1 MSRQVYLTII
11 KRIDL
16 DNDMFN
22 TMCAAF
28 ALIQT
33 ALLRTKE
40 TATNLLIF
48 KKSYAATVQ
57 CIALHIERHDDV
69 KQNIR
74 VKWFY
79 HRLYGWK
86 TWCWPIARPPLA
98 LPLGAPRG
106 ATGRPTTTFRDHAPT
121 GLWNPLQKYVF
132 CFLFFVFPSM
142 LPRQLS
148 TRVDKF
154 L

>member
-11 KRIDL
+11 KGIGL

-33 ALLRTKE
+33 ATLRTKE
-40 TATNLLIF
+40 TTTNLF
-48 KKSYAATVQ
+48 KQSYAATVH
-57 CIALHIERHDDV
+57 CIALHVERDYDV

-74 VKWFY
+74 VKRFY

-86 TWCWPIARPPLA
+86 T
-98 LPLGAPRG
+98 
-106 ATGRPTTTFRDHAPT
+106 
-121 GLWNPLQKYVF
+121 
-132 CFLFFVFPSM
+132 
-142 LPRQLS
+142 
-148 TRVDKF
+148 
-154 L
+154 